1 MMKQVL
7 IEAGAQVMDTR
18 VNLRADS
25 RGTLRGVG
33 LPSVTRKG
41 TGAVNVVEGLV
52 CRHGD
57 RSESYFYL
65 REGALW
71 CANSLHGH
79 REIAAMEDARC
90 GVAVSDGV
98 VLFCAS
104 GPRRFRYDGRGRWTA
119 LPQPADF
126 APFVI
131 ERRDAGS
138 ESVDVGDIKL
148 TGSYDSRS
156 HELSMADRAAI
167 GDALDKAY
175 RRLVDTAA
183 ASHRY
188 IQPVVARYEITG
200 HDGSVLYRS
209 APVMVSPDAGVQG
222 VGCAVTVPAGT
233 PGTLTGARLT
243 ATSFTLALVRA
254 GGDDSI
260 MEDFVADVRLTVSPQ
275 LHPSSPG
282 LPSVCR
288 YDGATSSAVA
298 YTVYVPG
305 YSYLVQPGAE
315 GGLVRSRTLAVLSNI
330 NTALRPYAMPLR
342 SYADDIK
349 TLSSLNSK
357 LSSLNLNSKLSSL
370 NFTPRVAASNGDTI
384 IYGGLTLI
392 PFDGYAA
399 AEMATGTEYSDEG
412 MPTAVRVTMAD
423 GSGVVRGGTVSG
435 VGLSRFSALLTYPSA
450 SARKMLV
457 ICGGARGE
465 YDLEPTPDG
474 AMSFRL
480 APDCR
485 PLSLADSGAPFV
497 LPAASAATV
506 ELPDT
511 FAVAQ
516 ASNSLCLMASG
527 RSEAGPVTCVASAP
541 RVAWGVAKPGFY
553 VMGRGGIMAVAPASS
568 LGSLTSSLIDPRGVT
583 SATAAAVIPGG
594 VAVVAGG
601 ELLSLSGTRA
611 TVLLDSCDAG
621 TVAYSPSRRE
631 LWLVS
636 SPMMTLAVGPGVVGT
651 DVKVYQLDYG
661 TVYSRTGI
669 TPSSAV
675 TLGARMLI
683 VDSSGNERDC
693 SAESDTMLTLGVS
706 GSVPFAS
713 EGWTRASLC
722 LPAFGR
728 DLAGSVAVTARQG
741 DGARGTYTVATFDI
755 DGDLDHPVASGLA
768 VPHCHAVGIELSVS
782 TFHPTSFVYDPR

>member
-7 IEAGAQVMDTR
+7 IEAGAHVMDTR
-18 VNLRADS
+18 VNLRSDS
-25 RGTLRGVG
+25 RGILRGVG

-41 TGAVNVVEGLV
+41 AGAVNVVDGLV

-65 REGALW
+65 SAGTLW
-71 CANSLHGH
+71 GANSLHGH
-79 REIAAMEDARC
+79 REIAAMDDVRC
-90 GVAVSDGV
+90 GVAVSDGM

-104 GPRRFRYDGRGRWTA
+104 GPRRFRYEGRGRWTE
-119 LPQPADF
+119 LPGATDF

-131 ERRDAGS
+131 ERRDAGT

-148 TGSYDSRS
+148 AGSYDSRS
-156 HELSMADRAAI
+156 HELSMADRATI
-167 GDALDKAY
+167 GDALDRAY

-188 IQPVVARYEITG
+188 IQPVVARYEIVG

-233 PGTLTGARLT
+233 PSTLTGARLT

-254 GGDDSI
+254 GGDDGI
-260 MEDFVADVRLTVSPQ
+260 MDGFVADVRLTVSPQ
-275 LHPSSPG
+275 LHPCSPG

-298 YTVYVPG
+298 YTVHVPG
-305 YSYLVQPGAE
+305 YSHLVQPGSE
-315 GGLVRSRTLAVLSNI
+315 GGLVRSRTLAVLANMDK
-330 NTALRPYAMPLR
+330 ALRPYAMPLR
-342 SYADDIK
+342 SYADDIR
-349 TLSSLNSK
+349 TLN
-357 LSSLNLNSKLSSL
+357 SL
-370 NFTPRVAASNGDTI
+370 NFKQPSLNALSFAPRVAASDGDTI
-384 IYGGLTLI
+384 LYGGLTII

-399 AEMATGTEYSDEG
+399 AEMAVGTVFSDDG
-412 MPTAVRVTMAD
+412 VPTAVRMTMAD
-423 GSGVVRGGTVSG
+423 GSTVVRGCTVSG
-435 VGLSRFSALLTYPSA
+435 IGLSRLSPLLTYPSA

-465 YDLEPTPDG
+465 YGLEPTPDG

-497 LPAASAATV
+497 LPAASPATV

-516 ASNSLCLMASG
+516 ASEPLRLTASG
-527 RSEAGPVTCVASAP
+527 RSEAGPVTCVAPAP

-553 VMGRGGIMAVAPASS
+553 VMGRGGIMAVAPAAS
-568 LGSLTSSLIDPRGVT
+568 LASLTSSLIDPRGVT

-611 TVLLDSCDAG
+611 TVLLDSCDAT
-621 TVAYSPSRRE
+621 TVAYSPSCRE

-636 SPMMTLAVGPGVVGT
+636 SPMMAMAVGPGIVGA
-651 DVKVYQLDYG
+651 DVKVYQLDCG
-661 TVYSRTGI
+661 AVYSRTGI
-669 TPSSAV
+669 TLSAAV
-675 TLGARMLI
+675 TLGPRMLI
-683 VDSSGNERDC
+683 VDGSGNERDC
-693 SAESDTMLTLGVS
+693 SAESDAMLTLGVS
-706 GSVPFAS
+706 GCVPFGS
-713 EGWTRASLC
+713 EGWTLASLR
-722 LPAFGR
+722 LPALGR
-728 DLAGSVAVTARQG
+728 ALAGSVTVTARQAT
-741 DGARGTYTVATFDI
+741 GARGTYTVTTFDI
-755 DGDLDHPVASGLA
+755 DGDIDHPVAGGLA

-782 TFHPTSFVYDPR
+782 TFYPTSFVYDPR